1 MVKVIIDVDD
11 SQYNSISE
19 KLPQIKER
27 GLKLTGQDM
36 LRNLGLNSPVD
47 HGLLRQWFFASTSPE
62 QIEIRTPAKYAIFPN
77 DGTGIYNGGSIIKP
91 KSGKA
96 LRFKPGPKWK
106 GPVNEEGYAFLKYSK
121 GQKGQHFVEKSIKQT
136 QGKIQDIFLK
146 TISEVVK

>member
-91 KSGKA
+91 KKGKA
-96 LRFKPGPKWK
+96 LAFKPGPKWN
-106 GPVNEEGYAFLKYSK
+106 GPVNEKGYAFFKYSK

-146 TISEVVK
+146 TISDVVK

>member
-1 MVKVIIDVDD
+1 MVKVIIGVDD

-36 LRNLGLNSPVD
+36 LRNLGLNSPYD
-47 HGLLRQWFFASTSPE
+47 HGLLKQWHFYSTSPE
-62 QIEIRTPAKYAIFPN
+62 QIEIRTPAHYAIFPN
-77 DGTGIYNGGSIIKP
+77 DGTGIYNGGSVIKP
-91 KSGKA
+91 KHGKA
-96 LRFKPGPKWK
+96 LKFKPGKKWK
-106 GPVNEEGYAFLKYSK
+106 GPVNDDGYVYLRQVK

-146 TISEVVK
+146 SVSDVVK